1 MTGSPITAPAVPAI
15 ALQTPNALLRS
26 GPFGSTA
33 TRSPTRAAACSR
45 SSHTD
50 PPRPDEPQLGDA
62 REVPSLAVLVRP
74 VGQLLVL
81 EPKRFVDHMHNSQG
95 QQRLASPAGLGSLY
109 ERVLGEQATRLHA
122 QVAALHC
129 GTASLRATGRM
140 RVERGSGLLSR
151 LVAMVVG
158 LPRSGSD
165 VPTRLVIVRH
175 GGCERW
181 VREFGGAAAIRS
193 QQTGGRAGELVER
206 FGVLAFVF
214 VLDVAGEALRFRQ
227 RACHVRIGG
236 VRLPIP
242 SVLAPCVSAVV
253 APAACRGAVVSVR
266 VDTPLLGRLLAYVGT
281 VQVQEI
287 LR

>member
-140 RVERGSGLLSR
+140 RVERG
-151 LVAMVVG
+151 
-158 LPRSGSD
+158 
-165 VPTRLVIVRH
+165 
-175 GGCERW
+175 
-181 VREFGGAAAIRS
+181 
-193 QQTGGRAGELVER
+193 
-206 FGVLAFVF
+206 
-214 VLDVAGEALRFRQ
+214 
-227 RACHVRIGG
+227 
-236 VRLPIP
+236 
-242 SVLAPCVSAVV
+242 
-253 APAACRGAVVSVR
+253 
-266 VDTPLLGRLLAYVGT
+266 
-281 VQVQEI
+281 
-287 LR
+287 